1 MRKCQTSI
9 PPQIRHVLIP
19 GTLAIASEWPRIR
32 KLSRALMRNI
42 MICLGLEMKESIL
55 QKTSR
60 LLSPDGYLLLG
71 VSETTTILDDSF
83 EPVSVDGASYF
94 RFKKKVA

>member
-1 MRKCQTSI
+1 
-9 PPQIRHVLIP
+9 
-19 GTLAIASEWPRIR
+19 LAIASEWRRIR

-42 MICLGLEMKESIL
+42 MIYLGLEMKETIL

-60 LLSPDGYLLLG
+60 LLSPDGYLLG

-83 EPVSVDGASYF
+83 EPVSVDGATYF
-94 RFKKKVA
+94 RFKKKIA